1 MNSKYIELVDNVYSS
16 ILEEKNNISV
26 LNDFI
31 KIRAKGAQKLEKQT
45 REKGG
50 ASILT
55 AIHYKAK
62 EIPYEHCLE
71 NSDDLKSIEKK
82 ADGVFNK
89 LKNWKNLSQRQFQT
103 LMGELEAYG
112 EIYIKIK
119 KPNSININ

>member
-31 KIRAKGAQKLEKQT
+31 KIRAKGAEKLEKQA

-55 AIHYKAK
+55 AIHFKAK

-82 ADGVFNK
+82 ADVIFNK
-89 LKNWKNLSQRQFQT
+89 LKNWKNLSQRQFQA

>member
-1 MNSKYIELVDNVYSS
+1 MNSKYIELVDCVYSS
-16 ILEEKNNISV
+16 ILEETHNTKSID
-26 LNDFI
+26 DFI
-31 KIRAKGAQKLEKQT
+31 KIRSKGAEKIAKQAK
-45 REKGG
+45 EKGG

-55 AIHYKAK
+55 AIHFKAK

-82 ADGVFNK
+82 ADVVFNK
-89 LKNWKNLSQRQFQT
+89 LKNWKNLSQRQFQA

>member
-1 MNSKYIELVDNVYSS
+1 MNSKYIELVVCVYSS
-16 ILEEKNNISV
+16 ILQEKNDTSV
-26 LNDFI
+26 INDFI
-31 KIRAKGAQKLEKQT
+31 KIRSKGAEKIEKQA

-55 AIHYKAK
+55 AIHFKAK

-82 ADGVFNK
+82 ADVIFNK
-89 LKNWKNLSQRQFQT
+89 LKNWKNLSQRQFQA

>member
-1 MNSKYIELVDNVYSS
+1 MNSKYIELVESVYSS
-16 ILEEKNNISV
+16 ILEEKNDTASIDN
-26 LNDFI
+26 FI
-31 KIRAKGAQKLEKQT
+31 KIRSKGAEKIEKQAKA
-45 REKGG
+45 KGG

-55 AIHYKAK
+55 AIHFKAK
-62 EIPYEHCLE
+62 EIPYEHCLK

-82 ADGVFNK
+82 ADVVFNK
-89 LKNWKNLSQRQFQT
+89 LKNWKNLSQRQFQA